1 MYQSNRCV
9 NLAMCMRLRMLIQLE
24 ICHYIIA
31 FDSCYKS
38 SDKYIEQHC
47 CDVFHIAISIH
58 CFDCEAAASAFK
70 TIENKQDVLCL
81 FFISI
86 VTKETTLVG
95 VSEKQL

>member
-47 CDVFHIAISIH
+47 ISIH

-95 VSEKQL
+95 VSDKQL